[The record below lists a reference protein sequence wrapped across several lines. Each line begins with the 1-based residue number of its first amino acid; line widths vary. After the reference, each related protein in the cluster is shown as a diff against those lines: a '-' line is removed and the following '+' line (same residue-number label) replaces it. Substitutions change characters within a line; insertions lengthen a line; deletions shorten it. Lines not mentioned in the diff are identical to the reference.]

1 MSRIFSVLLY
11 LQLFLVNIIHSERK
25 LDDLSLDFV
34 KTNWNLDSTNG
45 VYYQIGVVYCTK
57 PTNTDYQS
65 LAIYVP
71 KEYLTCTQSGEKYS
85 CEINSSGNKGSYS
98 ASNAPIVFPVETP
111 GYSAMK
117 APTTYSYST
126 VSEFISKGI
135 IYVYAGC
142 RGRYDDSMNFIS
154 GAPWPVTDLKSAIR
168 YLRYNKNLIPGDKDK
183 IYSFGMSGGG
193 AQSCLMGITGNS
205 ALFTKYL
212 EANGAAMKYS
222 DGNDIKDNI
231 KGSQCWCPI
240 TNLDT
245 ADEAY
250 EWNMGQYY
258 STSTRAEGTFTK
270 LLSDDLAAE
279 YVKYVNAIKLK
290 DPNGK
295 ELTLTKTNEGT
306 YYDFLKSVIEESL
319 NNFLS
324 DNKFPYNLTQSSEYA
339 RSGEEAEKG
348 DGTGGGM
355 GGEGPGGELPGTRGI
370 GGEGPGEGGM
380 GGGSGDGGMGGGK
393 ENSQSYVTYNNISEY
408 IAAKNGNSAWIE
420 YDSSTNKATITSVG
434 DFVKNCKSASKDVG
448 AFDALNRDQG
458 ENKLFGT
465 SPDDKV
471 KHFDQN
477 MYNVLNANK
486 EKYAEKSD
494 WNPAYPTDYLSD
506 FDDTDSLGIN
516 ITTRLNM
523 YNPMYYLIDY
533 YGGKGTSDV
542 ADYFRINT
550 GIAQSDTGNVV
561 EMNLYLALL
570 NYGKNVEFT
579 TVWEKQHVEAE
590 RTGDATTNFISWIA
604 EIEGN
609 SGGSNNLSNF
619 INISYLVYLLS
630 LILFF

>member
-1 MSRIFSVLLY
+1 MGL
-11 LQLFLVNIIHSERK
+11 
-25 LDDLSLDFV
+25 
-34 KTNWNLDSTNG
+34 
-45 VYYQIGVVYCTK
+45 
-57 PTNTDYQS
+57 
-65 LAIYVP
+65 YVP
-71 KEYLTCTQSGEKYS
+71 EEYLICSQSGSLYD
-85 CEINSSGNKGSYS
+85 CEINIFGKRGNYTMT
-98 ASNAPIVFPVETP
+98 NAPIVIPVETP
-111 GYSAMK
+111 GYVGMK
-117 APTTYSYST
+117 APTEYKFET
-126 VSEFISKGI
+126 VSAYINAGI
-135 IYVYAGC
+135 IFAYAGC
-142 RGRYDDSMNFIS
+142 RGRYSGSETFIA
-154 GAPWPVTDLKSAIR
+154 GAPWCITDLKSAIR
-168 YLRYNKNLIPGDKDK
+168 YLRYNKDELPGDTDR
-183 IYSFGMSGGG
+183 IYTQGMSGGG
-193 AQSCLMGITGNS
+193 AQSCLMGVTGNS
-205 ALFTKYL
+205 ELYTKYL
-212 EANGAAMKYS
+212 EKNGALMK
-222 DGNDIKDNI
+222 DDNGNAILDNV

-245 ADEAY
+245 ADAAY
-250 EWNMGQYY
+250 EWNIGQYFN
-258 STSTRAEGTFTK
+258 TDTKADGTFTK
-270 LLSDDLAAE
+270 LLSDDLTQ
-279 YVKYVNAIKLK
+279 KYVDYVNKIKLK
-290 DPNGK
+290 DPKGN
-295 ELTLTKTNEGT
+295 ELKLTSTNAGS
-306 YYDFLKSVIEESL
+306 YYDYLKSTIEESL

-448 AFDALNRDQG
+448 AFDALNRDEG

-590 RTGDATTNFISWIA
+590 RTGDASTNFISWIA

-619 INISYLVYLLS
+619 IDISYLVYLLS